1 MRNVLVVG
9 ANGFIGKNICRHLKK
24 LGYSIF
30 AVDRASESSHPHFEN
45 YHSFDVTTG
54 DFTSIIKDVDS
65 VIYLVSTLLPQPSNQ
80 NIEIDVTENL
90 IPIIRLLESIRI
102 TGTKIKVIFS
112 SSGGTV
118 YGDHDNLIPE
128 SSALVP
134 KCSYGILKVTVEHY
148 LKLYHD
154 LHGIPSVSLR
164 LSNPYGP
171 GQNFNKPQG
180 VVGIFLNKILAHE
193 NIEIWGDGSVIRDFV
208 HVDDVANAFSQALIA
223 SNEADIFNIGSGE
236 GLSLKDLLKLMFELT
251 ETKSEIIY
259 QPPRQVDVACNILDI
274 SKAKMFLN
282 WQPNIGI
289 KNGLINLIEDK
300 LNK

>member
-9 ANGFIGKNICRHLKK
+9 SNGFIGKNICRHLQK
-24 LGYSIF
+24 LGYKIF
-30 AVDRASESSHPHFEN
+30 AADRASKSSHSHFDN
-45 YHSFDVTTG
+45 YFPFDVTT
-54 DFTSIIKDVDS
+54 DNFSSIINDVDS

-80 NIEIDVTENL
+80 NIEIDITENL
-90 IPIIRLLESIRI
+90 IPVIKLLESIRVA
-102 TGTKIKVIFS
+102 GRQIKVIFS

-128 SSALVP
+128 NSALVP

-171 GQNFNKPQG
+171 GQNINKPQG

-208 HVDDVANAFSQALIA
+208 HVDDVANAFSHALAA
-223 SNEADIFNIGSGE
+223 SNGADIFNIGSGV
-236 GLSLKDLLKLMFELT
+236 GLSLKDLLTLMFELT

-259 QPPRQVDVACNILDI
+259 QPPRQVDVTCNILDI
-274 SKAKMFLN
+274 SKAKRFLN
-282 WQPNIGI
+282 WQPNISI